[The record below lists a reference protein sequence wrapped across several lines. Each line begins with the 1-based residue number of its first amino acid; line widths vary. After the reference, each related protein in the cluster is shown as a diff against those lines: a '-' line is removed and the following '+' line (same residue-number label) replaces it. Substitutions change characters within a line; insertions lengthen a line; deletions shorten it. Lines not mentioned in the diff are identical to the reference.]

1 MSDMVGG
8 VGDRAR
14 RPVEDC
20 EIEVLLTGGGAVREE
35 LASLDRF
42 LDEIRAPYPRFD
54 PQPSIEL
61 ARLFSEGP
69 GDALGASPVAGTH
82 DEGAAASWRSAST
95 GRKPRRRLAKVAVA
109 TTTAALAVTLAAAAQ
124 VLPGTGSKTSLRVS
138 GPATPV
144 VLGADQSVT
153 VRPSDVQNVPGL
165 TVQPRPTSPP
175 RTTAPVRSAAQ
186 ADHDALAPDALARL
200 PLEILKTLSP
210 ENLARLPVEVLR
222 ILPGDVLARL
232 APDVLRTLP
241 ADVLAK
247 LPADVL
253 RAAPGDVLA
262 RLSVDTLRTL
272 PVETLLRLPAES
284 VKGLPG
290 DLLALLPLDLLRG
303 LPGDVQSRLPADT
316 LRLVLAGPPANVAA
330 STTVAVRP

>member
-1 MSDMVGG
+1 MVGG

-20 EIEVLLTGGGAVREE
+20 EIEVLLTGGGVVREE
-35 LASLDRF
+35 LASLDHF
-42 LDEIRAPYPRFD
+42 LDEVRAPYPRFD

-69 GDALGASPVAGTH
+69 ADALGAPPVAGTH

-95 GRKPRRRLAKVAVA
+95 GRKPGRRLAKVAVA

-124 VLPGTGSKTSLRVS
+124 VLPGTGSKTSLSVS

-144 VLGADQSVT
+144 VLGADQSAT
-153 VRPSDVQNVPGL
+153 VRPSDVLTVPGV

-175 RTTAPVRSAAQ
+175 STTAPVRSATQ
-186 ADHDALAPDALARL
+186 VDHDALAPDALARL

-222 ILPGDVLARL
+222 TLPGDVLARL
-232 APDVLRTLP
+232 APDVLWTLP

-247 LPADVL
+247 LPADAL
-253 RAAPGDVLA
+253 RAAPGDV
-262 RLSVDTLRTL
+262 
-272 PVETLLRLPAES
+272 
-284 VKGLPG
+284 
-290 DLLALLPLDLLRG
+290 LALLPLDLLRG
-303 LPGDVQSRLPADT
+303 LPGDVQSRLPTDT
-316 LRLVLAGPPANVAA
+316 LRLVLVGPPANVAA